1 MTVQITPEQM
11 AEIKRLV
18 KLAGGS
24 VIFPKPKGESA
35 TRCKP
40 DHLEAQLARL
50 RKMTFKTAGVKSGM
64 WRNIQNAI
72 KCRDWH
78 RAHPVDL
85 ANALAMFG
93 VKVRDVTPWP
103 DNGPDQRGKCL
114 ANALPTG
121 RLALPAPEGTSYPD
135 TCGTMIYADAA
146 APVKRIICSYR

>member
-1 MTVQITPEQM
+1 MSIQLTPEQM

-24 VIFPKPKGESA
+24 VIFPKPKAG
-35 TRCKP
+35 TIPRGKP

-64 WRNIQNAI
+64 VRNIQLAI

-78 RAHPVDL
+78 KAHPVDL
-85 ANALAMFG
+85 TDALAMFG
-93 VKVRDVTPWP
+93 VKPQDVHPWP
-103 DNGPDQRGKCL
+103 DAGPDQRGKCL

-121 RLALPAPEGTSYPD
+121 RLALTFRPCDYGSAV
-135 TCGTMIYADAA
+135 YADAA
-146 APVKRIICSYR
+146 APVTRIVCSYR